1 MSVKMLGMSPVSML
15 TTCSLQLLRFAS
27 RSLGDGRN
35 MSSTSLEMMKMNIM
49 RIMITLSPHSITF
62 RQHILMSP
70 TIHTQY
76 MQHDKQ

>member
-35 MSSTSLEMMKMNIM
+35 TSSTSPEMMNMKMM
-49 RIMITLSPHSITF
+49 RIMNTLTVTAF
-62 RQHILMSP
+62 YHILSAHSDVANNP
-70 TIHTQY
+70 YSIQAT
-76 MQHDKQ
+76 